1 MRGVGHGHT
10 AHRPARE
17 TGRGYAH
24 AMRREFPANRR
35 PSKPAVPEIAG
46 TAGPLWGLPTKALL
60 AGAFFFIAC
69 GLVWP
74 ADAATLWR
82 KRGANGEWVYFD
94 RPTAGAEPY
103 EFTVYTPGI
112 SSSSSGAA
120 SGGQSGSKPGSKP
133 VAAPRAAA
141 PAQREPVAGGPP
153 RAVEVLFP
161 ANDAVIQFGDVPHL
175 VARARVEP
183 SLNGGQQ
190 LWWSLNGQ
198 ALRGEAAEA
207 ALRVLPRGSH
217 TLQARVLDGA
227 GRLLLESKPVTFH
240 VRQNS
245 VATPPVGPALRKP
258 PPPPPK
264 G

>member
-1 MRGVGHGHT
+1 M
-10 AHRPARE
+10 
-17 TGRGYAH
+17 
-24 AMRREFPANRR
+24 
-35 PSKPAVPEIAG
+35 
-46 TAGPLWGLPTKALL
+46 
-60 AGAFFFIAC
+60 
-69 GLVWP
+69 P

-103 EFTVYTPGI
+103 EFTVYTPGG
-112 SSSSSGAA
+112 SASAEAGKQSAA
-120 SGGQSGSKPGSKP
+120 KPAP
-133 VAAPRAAA
+133 RNAAPS
-141 PAQREPVAGGPP
+141 PATREPAPGGPP
-153 RAVEVLFP
+153 RAVNVLFP

-190 LWWSLNGQ
+190 LWWLLNGK

-217 TLQARVLDGA
+217 TLQARVTDAAGKALLD
-227 GRLLLESKPVTFH
+227 STPVTFH
-240 VRQNS
+240 IRQNS
-245 VATPPVGPALRKP
+245 VASPPVGPALRKP
-258 PPPPPK
+258 PSPKPPP

>member
-1 MRGVGHGHT
+1 
-10 AHRPARE
+10 
-17 TGRGYAH
+17 
-24 AMRREFPANRR
+24 MRRDFPEHRR

-46 TAGPLWGLPTKALL
+46 TAGPLWGLPAKVLL
-60 AGAFFFIAC
+60 AGAFFSIAC

-103 EFTVYTPGI
+103 EFAVYTPGG
-112 SSSSSGAA
+112 STTPAA
-120 SGGQSGSKPGSKP
+120 KP
-133 VAAPRAAA
+133 APRAAA
-141 PAQREPVAGGPP
+141 PVAREREPVAGGPP
-153 RAVEVLFP
+153 RLVEVLFP

-183 SLNGGQQ
+183 ALNGGQQ
-190 LWWSLNGQ
+190 LWWLLNGQ
-198 ALRGEAAEA
+198 LLRGEAAET
-207 ALRVLPRGSH
+207 ALRALPRGSH
-217 TLQARVLDGA
+217 TLQARITDGA
-227 GRLLLESKPVTFH
+227 GKALLDSTPVTFH

-245 VATPPVGPALRKP
+245 VASPPVGPALRKP